1 MFILKDVI
9 YKDILHIPYLQ
20 IQKEKITCII
30 GESESGSGKSTL
42 LRMLN
47 DLQSPTSGTIEYNG
61 KLISDYHPIQLRR
74 DVVMLGQT
82 PPIFDGAVKDNL
94 LMGLRLSEKPFPND
108 DALRSA
114 LQTVSLDKQLEDN
127 TSSLSGGEKQRLA
140 FARIVLMDPPVYLL
154 DEPTSA
160 LDSDTERRIMK
171 QFTEL
176 ARKKKKTVIFIT
188 HSQQLPEEI
197 ADDIIEISKT
207 KGATRKEVLS
217 VEGRY

>member
-1 MFILKDVI
+1 MFILKDVT

-30 GESESGSGKSTL
+30 GESGSGKSTL

-61 KLISDYHPIQLRR
+61 KLISDYPPIQLRR

-82 PPIFDGAVKDNL
+82 PPIFDGTIKDNL
-94 LMGLRLSEKPFPND
+94 LMGLRLSEKNFPND
-108 DALRSA
+108 DILQSA
-114 LQTVSLDKQLEDN
+114 LKIVSLEKNLEDN
-127 TSSLSGGEKQRLA
+127 ANSLSGGEKQRLA

-160 LDSDTERRIMK
+160 LDSDTERRVMK
-171 QFTEL
+171 QFTTL
-176 ARKKKKTVIFIT
+176 AREKNKTVIFIT

-197 ADDIIEISKT
+197 ADDIIEISKAN
-207 KGATRKEVLS
+207 GATRKDALS
-217 VEGRY
+217 VEGRD

>member
-1 MFILKDVI
+1 MFILKDVT

-30 GESESGSGKSTL
+30 GESGSGKSTL

-61 KLISDYHPIQLRR
+61 KPIFDYPPIQLRR

-82 PPIFDGAVKDNL
+82 PPIFDGTVKDNL
-94 LMGLRLSEKPFPND
+94 LMGLRLSEKNFPND
-108 DALRSA
+108 STLRNA
-114 LQTVSLDKQLEDN
+114 LQTVNLDKQLEDN
-127 TSSLSGGEKQRLA
+127 ASSLSGGEKQRLS
-140 FARIVLMDPPVYLL
+140 FARIILMDPPVYLL

-160 LDSDTERRIMK
+160 LDSDTERRVMK
-171 QFTEL
+171 QFTAIAKE
-176 ARKKKKTVIFIT
+176 KKKTVIFIT

-197 ADDIIEISKT
+197 ADDIIEISKAN
-207 KGATRKEVLS
+207 GVTRKEVLS

>member
-1 MFILKDVI
+1 MFILKDVT

-30 GESESGSGKSTL
+30 GESGSGKSSL

-61 KLISDYHPIQLRR
+61 KLISDYPPIQLRR

-82 PPIFDGAVKDNL
+82 PPIFDGTIKNNL

-108 DALRSA
+108 DILQSA
-114 LQTVSLDKQLEDN
+114 LKVVSLEKSLEDN
-127 TSSLSGGEKQRLA
+127 ADSLSGGEKQRLA

-160 LDSDTERRIMK
+160 LDSDTERRVMK
-171 QFTEL
+171 QFTML
-176 ARKKKKTVIFIT
+176 AKEKKKTVIFIT

-197 ADDIIEISKT
+197 ADDIIEISKAN
-207 KGATRKEVLS
+207 GATRKEVLS
-217 VEGRY
+217 VEGRD

>member
-1 MFILKDVI
+1 MFILKDI
-9 YKDILHIPYLQ
+9 TYKDILSIPYLQ

-30 GESESGSGKSTL
+30 GESGSGKSTL

-61 KLISDYHPIQLRR
+61 KLISDYPPIQLRR

-82 PPIFDGAVKDNL
+82 PPIFDGTIKDNL

-108 DALRSA
+108 DILQSA
-114 LQTVSLDKQLEDN
+114 LKIVSLEKNLEDN
-127 TSSLSGGEKQRLA
+127 ADSLSGGEKQRLA

-160 LDSDTERRIMK
+160 LDSDTERRVMK
-171 QFTEL
+171 QFTTL
-176 ARKKKKTVIFIT
+176 AREKNKTVIFIT

-207 KGATRKEVLS
+207 NGATRKDVLS
-217 VEGRY
+217 VEGRD

>member
-1 MFILKDVI
+1 MFILKDVT

-20 IQKEKITCII
+20 IQKKKITCII
-30 GESESGSGKSTL
+30 GESGSGKSTL

-61 KLISDYHPIQLRR
+61 KLISDYPPIQLRR

-82 PPIFDGAVKDNL
+82 PPIFDGTIKDNL
-94 LMGLRLSEKPFPND
+94 LMGLRLSEKNFPND
-108 DALRSA
+108 DILRSA
-114 LQTVSLDKQLEDN
+114 LTTVSLEKNLEDN
-127 TSSLSGGEKQRLA
+127 ADSLSGGEKQRLA
-140 FARIVLMDPPVYLL
+140 FARIVLIDPPVYLL

-160 LDSDTERRIMK
+160 LDSDTERRVMM
-171 QFTEL
+171 QFTTL
-176 ARKKKKTVIFIT
+176 AREKKKTVIFIT

>member
-1 MFILKDVI
+1 
-9 YKDILHIPYLQ
+9 
-20 IQKEKITCII
+20 
-30 GESESGSGKSTL
+30 
-42 LRMLN
+42 MLN

-114 LQTVSLDKQLEDN
+114 LQTVSLDKQLEDS

-160 LDSDTERRIMK
+160 LDSDTERRVMK

>member
-20 IQKEKITCII
+20 IKNEKITCII
-30 GESESGSGKSTL
+30 GESGSGKSTL

-61 KLISDYHPIQLRR
+61 KLISDYPPIQLRR

-82 PPIFDGAVKDNL
+82 PPIFDETVKDNL
-94 LMGLRLSEKPFPND
+94 LMGLRLSEKTFPND

-114 LQTVSLDKQLEDN
+114 LQTVSLDKQLEDSA
-127 TSSLSGGEKQRLA
+127 TSLSGGEKQRLA

-160 LDSDTERRIMK
+160 LDSDTERRVMK

-207 KGATRKEVLS
+207 NGATRKEVLS
-217 VEGRY
+217 IEGRY

>member
-1 MFILKDVI
+1 MFILKDVT

-30 GESESGSGKSTL
+30 GESGSGKSTL

-61 KLISDYHPIQLRR
+61 KLISDYPPIQLRR

-82 PPIFDGAVKDNL
+82 PPIFDGTIKDNL
-94 LMGLRLSEKPFPND
+94 LMGLRLSEKNFPND
-108 DALRSA
+108 DILQSA
-114 LQTVSLDKQLEDN
+114 LKIVSLEKNLEDN
-127 TSSLSGGEKQRLA
+127 ADSLSGGEKQRLA

-160 LDSDTERRIMK
+160 LDSDTERRVMK
-171 QFTEL
+171 QFTTL
-176 ARKKKKTVIFIT
+176 AREKNKTVIFIT

-197 ADDIIEISKT
+197 ADDIIEISKAN
-207 KGATRKEVLS
+207 GATRKEVLS
-217 VEGRY
+217 VEGRD

>member
-1 MFILKDVI
+1 MFILKDVT
-9 YKDILHIPYLQ
+9 YKDILQIPYLQ

-30 GESESGSGKSTL
+30 GESGSGKSTL

-47 DLQSPTSGTIEYNG
+47 DLQSPTSGTIKYNG
-61 KLISDYHPIQLRR
+61 KLISDYPPIQLRR

-82 PPIFDGAVKDNL
+82 PPIFDGTIKDNL

-108 DALRSA
+108 DILQSA
-114 LQTVSLDKQLEDN
+114 LKVVRLEKSLEDN
-127 TSSLSGGEKQRLA
+127 ADSLSGGEKQRLA

-160 LDSDTERRIMK
+160 LDSDTERRVMK
-171 QFTEL
+171 QFTTL
-176 ARKKKKTVIFIT
+176 AREKNKTVIFIT

-207 KGATRKEVLS
+207 NCATRKEVLS
-217 VEGRY
+217 VEGRD

>member
-1 MFILKDVI
+1 MFILKDVT

-30 GESESGSGKSTL
+30 GESGSGKSTL

-61 KLISDYHPIQLRR
+61 KLISDYPPIQLRR

-82 PPIFDGAVKDNL
+82 PPIFDGTIKDNL
-94 LMGLRLSEKPFPND
+94 LMGLRLSEKSFPND
-108 DALRSA
+108 DILRGALT
-114 LQTVSLDKQLEDN
+114 TVSLEKNLEDN
-127 TSSLSGGEKQRLA
+127 ADSLSGGEKQRLA

-160 LDSDTERRIMK
+160 LDSDTERRVMK
-171 QFTEL
+171 QFTML
-176 ARKKKKTVIFIT
+176 AREKTKTVIFIT

-207 KGATRKEVLS
+207 NGATRKEVLS

>member
-1 MFILKDVI
+1 MFILKNVI

-30 GESESGSGKSTL
+30 GESGSGKSTL

-61 KLISDYHPIQLRR
+61 QLISDYHPIQLRR

-82 PPIFDGAVKDNL
+82 PPIFDGTVKDNL

-108 DALRSA
+108 DALQSA
-114 LQTVSLDKQLEDN
+114 LQTVSLDKQLEDSA
-127 TSSLSGGEKQRLA
+127 SSLSGGEKQRLA

-154 DEPTSA
+154 NEPTSA
-160 LDSDTERRIMK
+160 LDSDTERHVMK

-176 ARKKKKTVIFIT
+176 ARKKKKTIIFIT
-188 HSQQLPEEI
+188 HSQQLPKEV
-197 ADDIIEISKT
+197 ADDIIEISKAN
-207 KGATRKEVLS
+207 GATRKEVLS

>member
-1 MFILKDVI
+1 MFILKNVI

-30 GESESGSGKSTL
+30 GESGSGKSTL

-82 PPIFDGAVKDNL
+82 PPIFDGTIKDNL

-114 LQTVSLDKQLEDN
+114 LQTVSLDKQLEDSA
-127 TSSLSGGEKQRLA
+127 SSLSGGEKQRLA

-160 LDSDTERRIMK
+160 LDSDTERHVMK

-176 ARKKKKTVIFIT
+176 ARKKKKTIIFIT
-188 HSQQLPEEI
+188 HSQQLPKEV
-197 ADDIIEISKT
+197 ADDIIEISKAN
-207 KGATRKEVLS
+207 GATRKEVLS

>member
-1 MFILKDVI
+1 MFILKDVT

-30 GESESGSGKSTL
+30 GESGSGKSTL

-61 KLISDYHPIQLRR
+61 KLISDYPPIQLRR

-82 PPIFDGAVKDNL
+82 PPIFDGTIKNNL

-108 DALRSA
+108 DILQSA
-114 LQTVSLDKQLEDN
+114 LKVVSLEKSLEDN
-127 TSSLSGGEKQRLA
+127 ADSLSGGEKQRLA

-160 LDSDTERRIMK
+160 LDSDTERRVMK
-171 QFTEL
+171 QFTML
-176 ARKKKKTVIFIT
+176 AKEKKKTVIFIT

-197 ADDIIEISKT
+197 ADDIIEISKAN
-207 KGATRKEVLS
+207 GATRKEVLS
-217 VEGRY
+217 VEGRD

>member
-20 IQKEKITCII
+20 IRKEKITCIV
-30 GESESGSGKSTL
+30 GESGSGKSTL

-47 DLQSPTSGTIEYNG
+47 DLQSPTSGTIGYNG

-82 PPIFDGAVKDNL
+82 PPIFDGTVKDNL

-114 LQTVSLDKQLEDN
+114 LQTVSLDKQLEDSI
-127 TSSLSGGEKQRLA
+127 SSLSGGEKQRLA

-160 LDSDTERRIMK
+160 LDSDTERRVMK

-188 HSQQLPEEI
+188 HSQQLPKEI

>member
-1 MFILKDVI
+1 MFILKDVT
-9 YKDILHIPYLQ
+9 YKDILHIPYLR

-30 GESESGSGKSTL
+30 GESGSGKSTL

-61 KLISDYHPIQLRR
+61 KLIADYPPIQLRR
-74 DVVMLGQT
+74 DVIMLGQT
-82 PPIFDGAVKDNL
+82 PPIFDGTIKDNL

-108 DALRSA
+108 DVLRSA
-114 LQTVSLDKQLEDN
+114 LTTVSLEKNLEDN
-127 TSSLSGGEKQRLA
+127 ADSLSGGEKQRLA

-160 LDSDTERRIMK
+160 LDSDTERRVMK
-171 QFTEL
+171 QFTVL
-176 ARKKKKTVIFIT
+176 AKEKQKTVIFIT

-207 KGATRKEVLS
+207 NGATRKEVLS
-217 VEGRY
+217 IEGRY

>member
-1 MFILKDVI
+1 MFILKNVI

-30 GESESGSGKSTL
+30 GESGSGKSTL

-82 PPIFDGAVKDNL
+82 PPIFDGTVKDNL

-114 LQTVSLDKQLEDN
+114 LQTVSLDKQLEDSA
-127 TSSLSGGEKQRLA
+127 SSLSGGEKQRLA

-160 LDSDTERRIMK
+160 LDSDTERRVMK

-176 ARKKKKTVIFIT
+176 ARKKKKTIIFIT
-188 HSQQLPEEI
+188 HSQQLPKEV
-197 ADDIIEISKT
+197 ADDIIEISKAN
-207 KGATRKEVLS
+207 GATRKEVLS

>member
-1 MFILKDVI
+1 MFILKDVT

-30 GESESGSGKSTL
+30 GESGSGKSTL

-47 DLQSPTSGTIEYNG
+47 DLQFPTSGIIEYNG
-61 KLISDYHPIQLRR
+61 KLISDYPPIQLRR

-82 PPIFDGAVKDNL
+82 PPIFDGTIKDNL

-108 DALRSA
+108 DILRSA
-114 LQTVSLDKQLEDN
+114 LKTISLEKNLEDN
-127 TSSLSGGEKQRLA
+127 ADSLSGGEKQRLA

-160 LDSDTERRIMK
+160 LDSDTERRVMK
-171 QFTEL
+171 QFTTL
-176 ARKKKKTVIFIT
+176 AREKKKTVIFIT

-197 ADDIIEISKT
+197 ADDIIEISKAN
-207 KGATRKEVLS
+207 GATRKEVLS

>member
-1 MFILKDVI
+1 MFILKDI
-9 YKDILHIPYLQ
+9 KYKDILNIPYLQ
-20 IQKEKITCII
+20 IHKENITCII
-30 GESESGSGKSTL
+30 GESGSGKSTL

-61 KLISDYHPIQLRR
+61 KSILNYPPIQLRR
-74 DVVMLGQT
+74 EVVMLGQT
-82 PPIFDGAVKDNL
+82 PPIFDGTIKDNL

-108 DALRSA
+108 DSLQGALT
-114 LQTVSLDKQLEDN
+114 TVSLDKQLEDSA
-127 TSSLSGGEKQRLA
+127 SSLSGGEKQRLA
-140 FARIVLMDPPVYLL
+140 FARIILMDPPVYLL

-160 LDSDTERRIMK
+160 LDSDTERRVMK
-171 QFTEL
+171 RFTEL
-176 ARKKKKTVIFIT
+176 AREKKKTVIFIT

-207 KGATRKEVLS
+207 NGATRKEVLS

>member
-1 MFILKDVI
+1 MFILKDVT

-30 GESESGSGKSTL
+30 GESGSGKSTL

-61 KLISDYHPIQLRR
+61 KQISDYPPIQLRR

-82 PPIFDGAVKDNL
+82 PPIFDGTIKDNL

-108 DALRSA
+108 DILQSA
-114 LQTVSLDKQLEDN
+114 LKIVSLEKNLED
-127 TSSLSGGEKQRLA
+127 TADSLSGGEKQRLA

-160 LDSDTERRIMK
+160 LDSDTERRVMK
-171 QFTEL
+171 QFTTL
-176 ARKKKKTVIFIT
+176 AREKKKTVIFIT

-197 ADDIIEISKT
+197 ADDIIEISKAN
-207 KGATRKEVLS
+207 GATRKDVLS
-217 VEGRY
+217 VEGRD

>member
-1 MFILKDVI
+1 MFILKDVT

-30 GESESGSGKSTL
+30 GESGSGKSTL

-47 DLQSPTSGTIEYNG
+47 DLQSPTYGTIEYNG
-61 KLISDYHPIQLRR
+61 KLISDYPPIQLRR

-82 PPIFDGAVKDNL
+82 PPIFDGTIKDNL

-108 DALRSA
+108 DILRSA
-114 LQTVSLDKQLEDN
+114 LKTISLEKNLEDN
-127 TSSLSGGEKQRLA
+127 ADSLSGGERQRLA

-160 LDSDTERRIMK
+160 LDSDTERRVMK
-171 QFTEL
+171 QFTTL
-176 ARKKKKTVIFIT
+176 AREKKKTVIFIT

-197 ADDIIEISKT
+197 ADDIIEISKAN
-207 KGATRKEVLS
+207 GATRKEVLS

>member
-1 MFILKDVI
+1 MFILKNVI

-30 GESESGSGKSTL
+30 GESGSGKSTL

-74 DVVMLGQT
+74 DIVMLGQT
-82 PPIFDGAVKDNL
+82 PPIFDGTVKDNL

-114 LQTVSLDKQLEDN
+114 LQTVSLDKQLEDSA
-127 TSSLSGGEKQRLA
+127 SSLSGGEKQRLA

-160 LDSDTERRIMK
+160 LDSDTERHVMK

-176 ARKKKKTVIFIT
+176 ARKKKKTIIFIT
-188 HSQQLPEEI
+188 HSQQLPKEV
-197 ADDIIEISKT
+197 ADDIIEISKAN
-207 KGATRKEVLS
+207 GATRKEVLS

>member
-1 MFILKDVI
+1 MFILKDVT

-30 GESESGSGKSTL
+30 GESGSGKSTL

-61 KLISDYHPIQLRR
+61 KLISDYPPIQLRR

-82 PPIFDGAVKDNL
+82 PPIFDGTIKDNL

-108 DALRSA
+108 DILQSA
-114 LQTVSLDKQLEDN
+114 LKVVSLEKNLEDN
-127 TSSLSGGEKQRLA
+127 ADSLSGGEKQRLA

-160 LDSDTERRIMK
+160 LDSDTERRVMK
-171 QFTEL
+171 QFTTL
-176 ARKKKKTVIFIT
+176 AREKKKTVIFIT

-197 ADDIIEISKT
+197 ADDIIEISKAN
-207 KGATRKEVLS
+207 GATRKDVLS
-217 VEGRY
+217 VEGRD

>member
-1 MFILKDVI
+1 MFILKDVT
-9 YKDILHIPYLQ
+9 YKDILSIPYLQ

-30 GESESGSGKSTL
+30 GESGSGKSTL

-61 KLISDYHPIQLRR
+61 KLISDYPPIQLRR

-82 PPIFDGAVKDNL
+82 PPIFDGTIKDNL

-114 LQTVSLDKQLEDN
+114 LTTVSLEKNFEDN
-127 TSSLSGGEKQRLA
+127 ADSLSGGEKQRLA

-160 LDSDTERRIMK
+160 LDSDTECRVMK
-171 QFTEL
+171 QFTTL
-176 ARKKKKTVIFIT
+176 AREKNKTVIFIT

-197 ADDIIEISKT
+197 ADDIIEISKAN
-207 KGATRKEVLS
+207 GATRKGVLS

>member
-1 MFILKDVI
+1 MFILKNVI

-30 GESESGSGKSTL
+30 GESGSGKSTL

-61 KLISDYHPIQLRR
+61 QLISDYHPIQLRR

-82 PPIFDGAVKDNL
+82 PPIFDGTVKDNL

-114 LQTVSLDKQLEDN
+114 LQTVSLDKQLEDSA
-127 TSSLSGGEKQRLA
+127 SSLSGGEKQRLA

-160 LDSDTERRIMK
+160 LDSDTERHVMK

-176 ARKKKKTVIFIT
+176 ARKKKKTIIFIT
-188 HSQQLPEEI
+188 HSQQLPKEV
-197 ADDIIEISKT
+197 ADDIIEISKAN
-207 KGATRKEVLS
+207 GATRKEVLS

>member
-1 MFILKDVI
+1 MFILEDVT

-30 GESESGSGKSTL
+30 GESGSGKSTL

-47 DLQSPTSGTIEYNG
+47 DLQSPTSGIIEYNG
-61 KLISDYHPIQLRR
+61 KLISDYPPIQLRR

-82 PPIFDGAVKDNL
+82 PPIFDGTIKDNL

-108 DALRSA
+108 DILRSA
-114 LQTVSLDKQLEDN
+114 LKTISLEKNLEDN
-127 TSSLSGGEKQRLA
+127 ADSLSGGEKQRLA

-160 LDSDTERRIMK
+160 LDSDTERRVMK
-171 QFTEL
+171 QFTTL
-176 ARKKKKTVIFIT
+176 AREKKKTVIFIT

-197 ADDIIEISKT
+197 ADDIIEISKAN
-207 KGATRKEVLS
+207 GATRKEVLS

>member
-30 GESESGSGKSTL
+30 GESGSGKSTL

-82 PPIFDGAVKDNL
+82 PPIFDGTVKENL
-94 LMGLRLSEKPFPND
+94 LTGLRLSEKPFPND

-114 LQTVSLDKQLEDN
+114 LQTVSLDKQLEDS

-160 LDSDTERRIMK
+160 LDNDTERRVMK

-188 HSQQLPEEI
+188 HSQQLPKEI

-207 KGATRKEVLS
+207 NGATRKEVLS
-217 VEGRY
+217 IEGRY

>member
-1 MFILKDVI
+1 MFILKNVI

-30 GESESGSGKSTL
+30 GESGSGKSTL

-61 KLISDYHPIQLRR
+61 KLISDYPPIQLRR

-82 PPIFDGAVKDNL
+82 PPIFDGTIKDNL
-94 LMGLRLSEKPFPND
+94 LMGLRLSEKNFPND
-108 DALRSA
+108 DILQSA
-114 LQTVSLDKQLEDN
+114 LKIVSLEKNLEDN
-127 TSSLSGGEKQRLA
+127 ANSLSGGEKQRLA

-160 LDSDTERRIMK
+160 LDSDTERRVMK
-171 QFTEL
+171 QFTTL
-176 ARKKKKTVIFIT
+176 AREKNKTVIFIT

-197 ADDIIEISKT
+197 ADDIIEISKAN
-207 KGATRKEVLS
+207 GATRKEVLS
-217 VEGRY
+217 VEGRD

>member
-20 IQKEKITCII
+20 IRKEKITCII
-30 GESESGSGKSTL
+30 GESGSGKSTL

-114 LQTVSLDKQLEDN
+114 LQTVSLDKQLEDS
-127 TSSLSGGEKQRLA
+127 TSSLSGGENKDLPLH
-140 FARIVLMDPPVYLL
+140 VSYLYPPVYLL

-160 LDSDTERRIMK
+160 LDSDTERRVMK
-171 QFTEL
+171 QFTDT
-176 ARKKKKTVIFIT
+176 ARK
-188 HSQQLPEEI
+188 
-197 ADDIIEISKT
+197 
-207 KGATRKEVLS
+207 RKNSYLHHTLTTTS
-217 VEGRY
+217 RRNCRRYY

>member
-30 GESESGSGKSTL
+30 GESGSGKSTL

-61 KLISDYHPIQLRR
+61 KLISDYPPIQLRR

-82 PPIFDGAVKDNL
+82 PPIFDGTIKDNL
-94 LMGLRLSEKPFPND
+94 LMGLRLSEKNFPND
-108 DALRSA
+108 DILQSA
-114 LQTVSLDKQLEDN
+114 LKIVSLEKNLEDN
-127 TSSLSGGEKQRLA
+127 ANSLSGGEKQRLA

-160 LDSDTERRIMK
+160 LDSDTERRVMK
-171 QFTEL
+171 QFTTL
-176 ARKKKKTVIFIT
+176 AREKNKTVIFIT

-197 ADDIIEISKT
+197 ADDIIEISKAN
-207 KGATRKEVLS
+207 GATRKEVLS
-217 VEGRY
+217 VEGRD

>member
-1 MFILKDVI
+1 MFILRDVT

-20 IQKEKITCII
+20 IQKETITCII
-30 GESESGSGKSTL
+30 GESGSGKSTL
-42 LRMLN
+42 LRLLN

-61 KLISDYHPIQLRR
+61 KPISNYPPIQLRR

-82 PPIFDGAVKDNL
+82 PPIFDGTVKDNL

-114 LQTVSLDKQLEDN
+114 LQTISLDKQLEDN
-127 TSSLSGGEKQRLA
+127 ASSLSGGEKQRLA

-160 LDSDTERRIMK
+160 LDSDTERRVMK
-171 QFTEL
+171 QFTIL
-176 ARKKKKTVIFIT
+176 AREKKKTVIFIT

-197 ADDIIEISKT
+197 ADDIIEISKEN
-207 KGATRKEVLS
+207 GANRKEVLS